1 MDYKEKT
8 IIDLSDATNISDL
21 VLKINSELESDN
33 TRDKNVYLNLGKIDL
48 KQSQLLSIK
57 ALIET
62 MDSKLAGVQTSSDMT
77 EASAVGLGL
86 PVGDFSPKTTPTF
99 SETFKNTSSQEEKI
113 EENNSN
119 EISSFAQLKK
129 MNSIGDFVTDAQTL
143 QEVNDENLEEETKEF
158 LDEVDSEEDEY
169 TEKTSNIEVESKNN
183 IDDSELFKTR
193 RRKYL
198 CKIRKRTRFKTF
210 RRCSI
215 ST

>member
-1 MDYKEKT
+1 MIMDYKEKT
-8 IIDLSDATNISDL
+8 IIDLSDAPNISDL

-143 QEVNDENLEEETKEF
+143 QEVNDQN
-158 LDEVDSEEDEY
+158 
-169 TEKTSNIEVESKNN
+169 
-183 IDDSELFKTR
+183 
-193 RRKYL
+193 
-198 CKIRKRTRFKTF
+198 
-210 RRCSI
+210 
-215 ST
+215 

>member
-77 EASAVGLGL
+77 
-86 PVGDFSPKTTPTF
+86 
-99 SETFKNTSSQEEKI
+99 
-113 EENNSN
+113 
-119 EISSFAQLKK
+119 
-129 MNSIGDFVTDAQTL
+129 
-143 QEVNDENLEEETKEF
+143 
-158 LDEVDSEEDEY
+158 
-169 TEKTSNIEVESKNN
+169 
-183 IDDSELFKTR
+183 
-193 RRKYL
+193 
-198 CKIRKRTRFKTF
+198 
-210 RRCSI
+210 
-215 ST
+215 

>member
-99 SETFKNTSSQEEKI
+99 SETFKNTASQEEKI
-113 EENNSN
+113 ICPHCKKVIGTKIGKLFQVLDKRLVS
-119 EISSFAQLKK
+119 LK
-129 MNSIGDFVTDAQTL
+129 G
-143 QEVNDENLEEETKEF
+143 
-158 LDEVDSEEDEY
+158 
-169 TEKTSNIEVESKNN
+169 TECPKCKNILIK
-183 IDDSELFKTR
+183 
-193 RRKYL
+193 
-198 CKIRKRTRFKTF
+198 
-210 RRCSI
+210 
-215 ST
+215 